1 MDPIVL
7 EPRRRDVYDKLNSSN
22 IGKGIKKNRKGTK
35 SMGDNKMPN
44 SIKLLVYPV
53 KNIKKAKI
61 FYSKFLGV
69 EPYVESSYYI
79 GFRVGDLEVGLDP
92 NSKVGP
98 ISYTDVKDIKAY
110 LREMTDVGAE
120 IVQDIK
126 DVANGLLIAQ
136 VKDTDGNVVGLR
148 QQS

>member
-1 MDPIVL
+1 MA
-7 EPRRRDVYDKLNSSN
+7 K
-22 IGKGIKKNRKGTK
+22 
-35 SMGDNKMPN
+35 

-53 KNIKKAKI
+53 KDIGKAKT

-69 EPYVESSYYI
+69 EPYVDSPYYVGYRI
-79 GFRVGDLEVGLDP
+79 GDLEVGLDP

-98 ISYTDVKDIKAY
+98 ISYTEVVDIKAS
-110 LREMTDVGAE
+110 LREMTSVGAE

-136 VKDTDGNVVGLR
+136 VKDANGNVVGLR
-148 QQS
+148 QQT

>member
-1 MDPIVL
+1 MA
-7 EPRRRDVYDKLNSSN
+7 K
-22 IGKGIKKNRKGTK
+22 
-35 SMGDNKMPN
+35 

-53 KNIKKAKI
+53 KDIGKAKT

-69 EPYVESSYYI
+69 EPYVDGPFYVGY
-79 GFRVGDLEVGLDP
+79 RVGDLEVGLDP

-98 ISYTDVKDIKAY
+98 ISYTDVVDIRASLK
-110 LREMTDVGAE
+110 EMTNVGAE
-120 IVQDIK
+120 IVQNIK

-136 VKDTDGNVVGLR
+136 VKDINGNVVGLR